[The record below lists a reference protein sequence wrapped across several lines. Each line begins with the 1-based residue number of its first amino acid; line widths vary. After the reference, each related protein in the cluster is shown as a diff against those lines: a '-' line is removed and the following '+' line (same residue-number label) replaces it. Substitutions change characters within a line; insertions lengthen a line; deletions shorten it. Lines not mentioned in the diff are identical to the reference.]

1 MNCHARTLVGGA
13 DSPNVALEQWEQCG
27 YTIHPVGREKVNCRA
42 AAREAGLGHDSARR
56 MCQFITGRKCRC
68 ARRAHY
74 DSLRAA
80 AKRRLL
86 ACTLAAARE
95 EGALR
100 PLLRITPA
108 ERCSRVPATANKFVH
123 ILWKNL
129 ICDNVATV
137 AFFRLTPG
145 AEVLA
150 IEACVCCFREGDA
163 PAGCRYAGAQC
174 APLRV
179 TDAVFSA
186 PGSWPRMARRVVAPY
201 DVAAVNG
208 TRTVLRWQPIPC
220 LSQWQPGGNRKAL
233 LTFARAARPEGR
245 GGDSQEAG
253 GTLVPPP
260 LVRLSRAATPFP
272 PPAGGEI
279 SRP

>member
-1 MNCHARTLVGGA
+1 M
-13 DSPNVALEQWEQCG
+13 
-27 YTIHPVGREKVNCRA
+27 Y
-42 AAREAGLGHDSARR
+42 
-56 MCQFITGRKCRC
+56 QFITGRKCRC
-68 ARRAHY
+68 ARQAHY

-108 ERCSRVPATANKFVH
+108 GGCSRVPATANKFVH

-129 ICDNVATV
+129 ICDNVA
-137 AFFRLTPG
+137 AAQFCARPRG
-145 AEVLA
+145 RGCWRC
-150 IEACVCCFREGDA
+150 EACVCCFREGDA

-179 TDAVFSA
+179 TDAAFSA

-208 TRTVLRWQPIPC
+208 TRTVLGWQPIRC
-220 LSQWQPGGNRKAL
+220 LSQWQPGGRGKAS
-233 LTFARAARPEGR
+233 LTLARAARPEGR

-260 LVRLSRAATPFP
+260 LVRSVAAQATFP
-272 PPAGGEI
+272 PVKYEHTFALSGEHLRARI
-279 SRP
+279 ARPYK

>member
-1 MNCHARTLVGGA
+1 MRRRHARGGP
-13 DSPNVALEQWEQCG
+13 S
-27 YTIHPVGREKVNCRA
+27 
-42 AAREAGLGHDSARR
+42 
-56 MCQFITGRKCRC
+56 
-68 ARRAHY
+68 
-74 DSLRAA
+74 
-80 AKRRLL
+80 
-86 ACTLAAARE
+86 
-95 EGALR
+95 

-108 ERCSRVPATANKFVH
+108 GGCSRVPATANKFVH
-123 ILWKNL
+123 MLWKNL
-129 ICDNVATV
+129 ICDNVAAV
-137 AFFRLTPG
+137 GFF
-145 AEVLA
+145 
-150 IEACVCCFREGDA
+150 ACPRGRGCCRCETCAYRFHEGDA
-163 PAGCRYAGAQC
+163 PDGCCAGAQC

-220 LSQWQPGGNRKAL
+220 LSQWQPGGRGKAL
-233 LTFARAARPEGR
+233 LTLARAARPEGR

-253 GTLVPPP
+253 GTLVPPS

>member
-1 MNCHARTLVGGA
+1 MPRNLVGA
-13 DSPNVALEQWEQCG
+13 DDSPNVAPEQWEQCG
-27 YTIHPVGREKVNCRA
+27 YTIHPVGRD
-42 AAREAGLGHDSARR
+42 DSARR

-68 ARRAHY
+68 ARQAHY

-108 ERCSRVPATANKFVH
+108 GGCSRVPATANKFVH
-123 ILWKNL
+123 MLWKNL
-129 ICDNVATV
+129 ICDNVAAV
-137 AFFRLTPG
+137 GFF
-145 AEVLA
+145 
-150 IEACVCCFREGDA
+150 ACPRGRGCWRCETCAYRFHEGDA

-186 PGSWPRMARRVVAPY
+186 PGSWLRMARRVVAPY

-208 TRTVLRWQPIPC
+208 TRTVLGWQPIPC
-220 LSQWQPGGNRKAL
+220 LSQWQTGGRGKAS
-233 LTFARAARPEGR
+233 LTLARAARPEGR

>member
-1 MNCHARTLVGGA
+1 MGGGSELPRNSVGARIARPRDNIGFVEAKKVNCRARTLLGGA

-27 YTIHPVGREKVNCRA
+27 YTIHPVGRD
-42 AAREAGLGHDSARR
+42 DSARR

-108 ERCSRVPATANKFVH
+108 GGCSRVPATANKFVH

-129 ICDNVATV
+129 ICGNVA
-137 AFFRLTPG
+137 AAQFCARPRG
-145 AEVLA
+145 RRCWRC
-150 IEACVCCFREGDA
+150 EACAHRFHKGDA
-163 PAGCRYAGAQC
+163 PAECCAGAQC

-186 PGSWPRMARRVVAPY
+186 LGSWPRMARRGRRALRGAANPLPVAMAIGRQMEGATDSY
-201 DVAAVNG
+201 
-208 TRTVLRWQPIPC
+208 
-220 LSQWQPGGNRKAL
+220 
-233 LTFARAARPEGR
+233 ARSASSRRGR
-245 GGDSQEAG
+245 
-253 GTLVPPP
+253 
-260 LVRLSRAATPFP
+260 
-272 PPAGGEI
+272 
-279 SRP
+279 

>member
-1 MNCHARTLVGGA
+1 
-13 DSPNVALEQWEQCG
+13 
-27 YTIHPVGREKVNCRA
+27 
-42 AAREAGLGHDSARR
+42 

-108 ERCSRVPATANKFVH
+108 GGCSRVPATANKFVH
-123 ILWKNL
+123 MLWKNL
-129 ICDNVATV
+129 ICDNVA
-137 AFFRLTPG
+137 AAQFCARPRG
-145 AEVLA
+145 RGCWRC
-150 IEACVCCFREGDA
+150 EACAHRFHKGDA
-163 PAGCRYAGAQC
+163 PAECCAGAQC

-186 PGSWPRMARRVVAPY
+186 LGSWPRMARRGRRALRGGSSERY
-201 DVAAVNG
+201 AHRFGVAANPLPVAMANG
-208 TRTVLRWQPIPC
+208 RQPEGVTYFCAQRALKEGVVI
-220 LSQWQPGGNRKAL
+220 RKRQGEPWFPL
-233 LTFARAARPEGR
+233 LLCACRAQRHRSRRPQAAKSPARDARAHTTLRRGVVPRARNARPYG
-245 GGDSQEAG
+245 
-253 GTLVPPP
+253 V
-260 LVRLSRAATPFP
+260 
-272 PPAGGEI
+272 
-279 SRP
+279 